1 MLDVVLFVMRI
12 SVHIPSQTLDLLDDS
27 GALLRRYACSTSKFG
42 TGTEP
47 GSNRTPLGKFRV
59 AEKHGHDAPPGMIF
73 KSRIAIGEIG
83 RADDAGDH
91 VTTRILWLDGLD
103 AENANTKE
111 RYIYIHGTNAEHLI
125 GTPASHGC
133 VRLSNADVIDL
144 FDTVPEGTEVLIVEG
159 E

>member
-1 MLDVVLFVMRI
+1 MRI
-12 SVHIPSQTLDLLDDS
+12 FVHIPSQTLDLLDDS
-27 GALLRRYACSTSKFG
+27 GVLLRRYACSTSKFG
-42 TGTEP
+42 TGCEP
-47 GSNRTPLGKFRV
+47 GSNRTPPGRFRV
-59 AEKHGHDAPPGMIF
+59 CEKHGHGAPPGMIF
-73 KSRIAIGEIG
+73 KSRQPSGEIG

-103 AENANTKE
+103 AENANTKD

-144 FDTVPEGTEVLIVEG
+144 FDNVIEGSEVNIEAG
-159 E
+159 A